1 MDKNLVYL
9 AQTQTTVGFLSND
22 NTKLANTKKRP
33 VSQKMLCEVDS
44 FKTLTSKTRVPKKHR
59 KMVRNSKLT
68 TFIYPDG
75 NSYRVV
81 DKDSNHYRFL
91 KKFGCL
97 YSTSANITGED
108 FDEEYAVKSADV
120 VVASAEGFAQKQ
132 SSKMIK
138 LSKSSMKRI
147 R

>member
-22 NTKLANTKKRP
+22 STKLANIKQRP

-44 FKTLTSKTRVPKKHR
+44 FKTLNSKTRVPKKHR

-81 DKDSNHYRFL
+81 DRDSDHFQLLN
-91 KKFGCL
+91 KFSCL
-97 YSTSANITGED
+97 YSTSANITGKD
-108 FDEEYAVKSADV
+108 FDHDFAFDSADV
-120 VVASAEGFAQKQ
+120 VVAKSEGFSQKS

-138 LSKSSMKRI
+138 LSKSSLKRI